1 MMKQSVRHNWIA
13 KACQSFLGVKKF
25 HQYIYGTDITVCTD
39 HKPLLGLFGESR
51 AIPALASSR
60 IQRWLLTLAAYRYK
74 LVYKPGAAN
83 ANADGFSR
91 LPERPESTTDPA
103 EYVLIMNHMESTSVN
118 PDKIR
123 QWTQRDPVTS
133 QVYECVF

>member
-1 MMKQSVRHNWIA
+1 MDREGLSVI
-13 KACQSFLGVKKF
+13 FGVKKF
-25 HQYIYGTDITVCTD
+25 HQYIYGRDITVCTD

-60 IQRWLLTLAAYRYK
+60 IQRWSLTLAAYRYK

-91 LPERPESTTDPA
+91 QLYLKDLKAHQIQQT
-103 EYVLIMNHMESTSVN
+103 M
-118 PDKIR
+118 
-123 QWTQRDPVTS
+123 
-133 QVYECVF
+133 C